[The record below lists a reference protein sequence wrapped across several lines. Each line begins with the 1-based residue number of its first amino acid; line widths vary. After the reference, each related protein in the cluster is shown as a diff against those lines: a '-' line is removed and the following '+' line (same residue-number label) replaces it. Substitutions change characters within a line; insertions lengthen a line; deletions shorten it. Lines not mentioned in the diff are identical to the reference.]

1 MSNKV
6 IQGIV
11 LDRRQGKKKPLY
23 EQLKTQLEKSIE
35 SGKIT
40 PGERLPCVSEVAN
53 LLHVGFRTVDTAF
66 QMMGKK
72 GLLRI
77 DPGRG
82 KGPVVMNNSCGK
94 KYSLMFIKRFNNA
107 LDLKI
112 AEGIKKYVCEMEL
125 ESVIVDTPVPKNHA
139 CFREAIKHADTDGVI
154 LLPCEDIECVE
165 AVKQTLDKGTSMI
178 FVDRTIEGVDVSS
191 VSVDHTSG
199 AYVATLHLLDTHNI
213 PVYHLSYCEP
223 PSSAKDRIRGWAM
236 AMQEHGFH
244 DLKPYLWNVPH
255 CESELTFS
263 VNDTCMGLQYDYV
276 CEAAK
281 ELFNSCKEDK
291 YCVFALNDFVAKGVY
306 LAAEKMGLQI
316 GKDVYVV
323 GFGDYPLCEYL
334 QVPLSSVYQSNE
346 QVGYD
351 AAKLL
356 HMKLIGDSANYSI
369 HKRIPGELR
378 VRASSVLE
386 HK

>member
-1 MSNKV
+1 MSSKI

-11 LDRRQGKKKPLY
+11 LDKRQGKKKPLY
-23 EQLKTQLEKSIE
+23 EQLKSQLEISIAL
-35 SGKIT
+35 GRIL
-40 PGERLPCVSEVAN
+40 PGDRLPCVSEVAH
-53 LLHVGFRTVDTAF
+53 LLQVGYRTVDTAF
-66 QMMGKK
+66 QMMGQK
-72 GLLRI
+72 GLLKI

-82 KGPVVMNNSCGK
+82 KGPIVMNHSCGQ
-94 KYSLMFIKRFNNA
+94 KYSIMFIKQFNNA

-112 AEGIKKYVCEMEL
+112 AEGIRKYVCEAEL
-125 ESVIVDTPVPKNHA
+125 ESVIVDTPKPQDHEA
-139 CFREAIKHADTDGVI
+139 FREALMHADTDGGVI
-154 LLPCEDIECVE
+154 LLPCEDYECVE
-165 AVKQTLDKGTSMI
+165 AIKEVINRGTSMV
-178 FVDRTIEGVDVSS
+178 FVDRTLEGVDVSS

-213 PVYHLSYCEP
+213 PVYHLTYSCP
-223 PSSAKDRIRGWAM
+223 PSSGRDRIHGWAM

-276 CEAAK
+276 RDAAIDLFKTRK
-281 ELFNSCKEDK
+281 EQK
-291 YCVFALNDFVAKGVY
+291 YCIFALNDFVAKGIY
-306 LAAEKMGLQI
+306 LAAEKLGLQV
-316 GKDVYVV
+316 GRDVFVV

-334 QVPLSSVYQSNE
+334 DVPLSSVNQSNE

-356 HMKLIGDSANYSI
+356 HMKLLGASKHCSI
-369 HKRIPGELR
+369 HRRIPGELC
-378 VRASSVLE
+378 VRASSVS
-386 HK
+386 